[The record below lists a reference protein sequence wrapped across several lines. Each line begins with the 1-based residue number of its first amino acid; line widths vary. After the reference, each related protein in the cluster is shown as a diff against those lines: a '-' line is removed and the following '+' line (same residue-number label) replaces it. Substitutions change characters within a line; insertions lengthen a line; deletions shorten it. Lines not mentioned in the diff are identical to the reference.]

1 LEEAKLINQC
11 RRGDKKAQNE
21 LYYTF
26 ADRLFR
32 VAIRYVKE
40 EAEAE
45 DIVIVAFTKIFR
57 NIGDFEYR
65 NEGSLLAW
73 MRKIIVNESLMTLR
87 KQHNFNLTETL
98 DEEMPTPDL
107 SSFQELEAGYIYQ
120 LIVDLPSGYRTVF
133 NLYVV
138 EGYDHREIGQLLGI
152 SENTS
157 RSQLL
162 KAKSLLKKKIEK
174 GGYRYGT

>member
-1 LEEAKLINQC
+1 LEEAKLIHQC
-11 RRGDKKAQNE
+11 RTGDKKAQNK

-32 VAIRYVKE
+32 VATRYVKD

-107 SSFQELEAGYIYQ
+107 SSFQELEAEYIYQ
-120 LIVDLPSGYRTVF
+120 LIVDLPPGYRTVF

-138 EGYDHREIGQLLGI
+138 EGYNHREIGQLLSI